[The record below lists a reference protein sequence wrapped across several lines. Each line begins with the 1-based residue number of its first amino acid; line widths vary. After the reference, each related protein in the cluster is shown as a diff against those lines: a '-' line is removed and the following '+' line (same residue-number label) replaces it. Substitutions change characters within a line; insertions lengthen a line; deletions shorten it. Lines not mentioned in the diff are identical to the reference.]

1 VSLPVVLGI
10 ALGLAMDAF
19 AVALGL
25 GCSPRGLSRGQ
36 ALRLALHFG
45 LFQFFMPVL
54 GWAVGTGIEARIR
67 AFDHWIAFGLLVL
80 VGGKMIV
87 ESFRA
92 GGADACKAGD
102 PTRGSRL
109 LILSVAT
116 SIDALA
122 VGLSLGVLEVGVFY
136 PAAVIGAV
144 AFLMTVLGARLGPVL
159 GRVVGRRAELLGGVV
174 LVLIGIKIV
183 ADHLTLW

>member
-45 LFQFFMPVL
+45 LFQFLMPIL
-54 GWAVGTGIEARIR
+54 GWAAGTGIESRIR
-67 AFDHWIAFGLLVL
+67 AFDHWIAFGLLAF
-80 VGGKMIV
+80 VGGKMIAD
-87 ESFRA
+87 SFRS
-92 GGADACKAGD
+92 GSEDACAPGD

-109 LILSVAT
+109 LVLSVAT

-122 VGLSLGVLEVGVFY
+122 VGLSLGVLEAGIFY

-144 AFLMTVLGARLGPVL
+144 AFSMTVLGARLGPVL
-159 GRVVGRRAELLGGVV
+159 GRAVGRRAELAGGVI
-174 LVLIGIKIV
+174 LVLIGVKIV
-183 ADHLTLW
+183 ADHLL